1 MEGICT
7 IVLRNK
13 GYIKQ
18 KLLSRIS
25 PYILGIR
32 IEEEIKSLSK
42 TPILKKD
49 GDMDGWVQ
57 WQSHGLTILGNRA
70 GGICLSGIGKML
82 KIKQW
87 SETSK

>member
-49 GDMDGWVQ
+49 GDMDG
-57 WQSHGLTILGNRA
+57 
-70 GGICLSGIGKML
+70 
-82 KIKQW
+82 
-87 SETSK
+87 